1 MSIFRNTI
9 HPWGLKK
16 TKPTRGK
23 TLSKLRRVPD
33 PEMIVQPE
41 VSGKVRWFS
50 SNRGY
55 GFIDTND
62 IEEVFV
68 HFSSIEGTGYR
79 ILEKGDRVTFDLA
92 KSPRG
97 YQAVNVRRNVM

>member
-1 MSIFRNTI
+1 MSIFRNAI
-9 HPWGLKK
+9 YPWDLKK

-23 TLSKLRRVPD
+23 TLSQLRRVPSPD
-33 PEMIVQPE
+33 MIVKPE
-41 VSGKVRWFS
+41 VSGRVKWFS

-55 GFIDTND
+55 GFIDTDD
-62 IEEVFV
+62 IDEVFV

-79 ILEKGDRVTFDLA
+79 ILEKGDKVTFDLT

-97 YQAVNVRRNVM
+97 YQAINVRRNAM

>member
-1 MSIFRNTI
+1 MSIFRNAI
-9 HPWGLKK
+9 YPWGLIK

-23 TLSKLRRVPD
+23 TLSKLRRIPD
-33 PEMIVQPE
+33 PDTILKPG
-41 VSGKVRWFS
+41 VSGRVKWFS

-55 GFIDTND
+55 GFIDTDD
-62 IEEVFV
+62 IDEVFV

-79 ILEKGDRVTFDLA
+79 ILEKGDKVTFDLT

-97 YQAVNVRRNVM
+97 YQAINVRRNVM

>member
-16 TKPTRGK
+16 IKPAMGK
-23 TLSKLRRVPD
+23 TLSKLRHVPGPD
-33 PEMIVQPE
+33 AIVKPE
-41 VSGKVRWFS
+41 VSGKVKWFS
-50 SNRGY
+50 THRGY

-62 IEEVFV
+62 IDEVFV

-79 ILEKGDRVTFDLA
+79 ILEKGDKVTFDLA